1 MELLK
6 DNGFNVHLNDDR
18 SVNIVG
24 VGTLKISGAT
34 VTLEAKHPFSVIRIY
49 RDVPAVQ
56 EPKRLGE
63 ENPHPWAH
71 AIVMHPEVRE
81 RIDAAPDFHSVS
93 VYPYGCVLVYVGIDT
108 EESRNAILWFIEFYR
123 LLLERLYAPLIDAA
137 SSHGLD
143 VRPFPNNTGFQMTGR
158 VEPIAIVVHYMEINS
173 SLRLRL
179 SWPLDQV
186 RVPFRLA
193 HREHRKPSAGAVAST
208 GNPMLDRLLVLQ
220 CDGPTEAV
228 SAFLNTPGVAEQVL
242 SIVHQYPGSTMT
254 EKGLT
259 MKIRDVWP
267 HEVAEK
273 IDGGVAAAQ
282 AIIAAGRLYLD
293 CDG

>member
-1 MELLK
+1 MYSPAYGFPFLCGRHVRHPFGVARQRRKEATRASVPPLTALLELLK

-56 EPKRLGE
+56 DPKRLGE

-93 VYPYGCVLVYVGIDT
+93 VYPYGCVLAYVGIDT

-123 LLLERLYAPLIDAA
+123 LLLERLYGPLIDVLHRAMA
-137 SSHGLD
+137 SMCAHCRITRD
-143 VRPFPNNTGFQMTGR
+143 
-158 VEPIAIVVHYMEINS
+158 
-173 SLRLRL
+173 
-179 SWPLDQV
+179 
-186 RVPFRLA
+186 FR
-193 HREHRKPSAGAVAST
+193 
-208 GNPMLDRLLVLQ
+208 
-220 CDGPTEAV
+220 
-228 SAFLNTPGVAEQVL
+228 
-242 SIVHQYPGSTMT
+242 
-254 EKGLT
+254 
-259 MKIRDVWP
+259 
-267 HEVAEK
+267 
-273 IDGGVAAAQ
+273 
-282 AIIAAGRLYLD
+282 
-293 CDG
+293 